1 MSDLHE
7 APLLELLRRRFGRGA
22 IYTWAGEVL
31 LSVNPFENIPRLH
44 ALPGWT
50 SAVAAAA
57 NPSSPAP
64 HIFAVAER
72 AWRSAT
78 SAGADVAIIVNGES
92 GAGKT
97 EACRQVLRYVSR
109 CSAECRVARL
119 EAAVL
124 DTACVLEAFGNAR
137 TVRNDNSS
145 RFGKLTCLRVARS
158 GASGVVAG
166 CRIKTLLL
174 ERSRV
179 ATHAPGER
187 SFHIFYWLLEAKG
200 LDPASFTMLNA
211 ATEASAEEGG
221 ASAASAANNADA
233 SKLAAVEAALSALGF
248 SADDIAG
255 VWSTLLGLL
264 ELGNVRFA
272 AADQGGDQGGSVVD
286 ESAPLERAAAALG
299 IEAGLLETALTQR
312 THRAAAGRGSIHS
325 IPLAAWEAAEARDA
339 LTRHLYQHVFDFLVA
354 RLNAHLDPPAKGGEE
369 ARSLMLLDIYGFE
382 DVGSNSLE
390 QLLINYANELLQR
403 LFNAHVFEREA
414 ALYKAEGID
423 AAAVSYTSNDA
434 VLALLSAAPCGLLPL
449 LEEQGLLGERGSSD
463 NFALEVF
470 RHHGQSRHV
479 GKPKRLSAKEDGER
493 VFVVRHFAGGIS
505 YDSRRFVEKNVE
517 ALHGDLH
524 SLLPRLAGYA
534 RVVLDTTMPA
544 PATPRWFRARSN
556 SNAAS
561 ATTAKIRGSFGISS
575 TFRSQANALLE
586 TLQSG
591 TPHFVRC
598 LKPNSAQAAADFD
611 SALVLAQLRS
621 LGVLETVRIRR
632 EGFPVR
638 TDFAEVWADCA
649 LLAPH
654 AAPLPPRERAEA
666 VLERLP
672 AAMWRLGH
680 TKAFLRDG
688 ALELLRAEAAS
699 LRTGRATAIQAMIRR
714 KRAGSQRAA
723 RAEARREELRA
734 VAAVSVQRYARRRA
748 ALGQRQALL
757 DQRAAASRAVQAAAR
772 RRMAAGEADRRR
784 GARDRQ
790 LAALFVQRLARG
802 RMAGRETK
810 QRREARDRQL
820 AALCIQRLA
829 RGRSARKLWRSAM
842 LLAQRGQASQRQ
854 FRFRAVM
861 ASRRQ
866 FRHVLKPHELVMMA
880 AVVRRDEYTGK
891 VSLGRC
897 LKVSHRQA
905 LVFTSAGRLLCTGVD
920 ARSVE
925 WEQEW
930 SPRLSVVMTGGRDFG
945 VTELRAGHRV
955 SIDGVVSRPE
965 LNGRK
970 GVAKRF
976 SEATGRFT
984 VSLADPSD
992 RGEEVELPPANLAV
1006 RAADAPK
1013 DCTKFVE
1020 LLGAAERWRS
1030 IMSHDSEEATQTLID
1045 KASASEACEPSHMLR
1060 MQGEL
1065 TKRSLSGKP
1074 GKASDRWQRR
1084 WIVLQGRT
1092 IYWFKGS
1099 EVPKGQLE
1107 LVEGSR
1113 VCEYEQE
1120 DAADAALHPFTLLV
1134 STAALRRAGVPGLLL
1149 QAPAAEVR
1157 AEWIRAVSEA
1167 LPEEPVGPLADSDPL
1182 TASVAG
1188 KLPAVFH
1195 QATVTGRLHKRALR
1209 HSSERW
1215 TARWC
1220 ALHGKTIYWFSGYY
1234 KLKGSMELTRGTR
1247 LRDLAG
1253 SRPGAHAFA
1262 VSTPEMERAGL
1273 FLGLQASSDAQK
1285 REWMNA
1291 LGAAVE
1297 SLSAVAQL

>member
-1 MSDLHE
+1 
-7 APLLELLRRRFGRGA
+7 
-22 IYTWAGEVL
+22 
-31 LSVNPFENIPRLH
+31 
-44 ALPGWT
+44 
-50 SAVAAAA
+50 
-57 NPSSPAP
+57 
-64 HIFAVAER
+64 
-72 AWRSAT
+72 
-78 SAGADVAIIVNGES
+78 
-92 GAGKT
+92 
-97 EACRQVLRYVSR
+97 
-109 CSAECRVARL
+109 
-119 EAAVL
+119 
-124 DTACVLEAFGNAR
+124 
-137 TVRNDNSS
+137 
-145 RFGKLTCLRVARS
+145 
-158 GASGVVAG
+158 
-166 CRIKTLLL
+166 
-174 ERSRV
+174 
-179 ATHAPGER
+179 
-187 SFHIFYWLLEAKG
+187 
-200 LDPASFTMLNA
+200 
-211 ATEASAEEGG
+211 
-221 ASAASAANNADA
+221 
-233 SKLAAVEAALSALGF
+233 
-248 SADDIAG
+248 
-255 VWSTLLGLL
+255 
-264 ELGNVRFA
+264 
-272 AADQGGDQGGSVVD
+272 
-286 ESAPLERAAAALG
+286 
-299 IEAGLLETALTQR
+299 
-312 THRAAAGRGSIHS
+312 
-325 IPLAAWEAAEARDA
+325 
-339 LTRHLYQHVFDFLVA
+339 
-354 RLNAHLDPPAKGGEE
+354 
-369 ARSLMLLDIYGFE
+369 
-382 DVGSNSLE
+382 
-390 QLLINYANELLQR
+390 
-403 LFNAHVFEREA
+403 
-414 ALYKAEGID
+414 
-423 AAAVSYTSNDA
+423 
-434 VLALLSAAPCGLLPL
+434 
-449 LEEQGLLGERGSSD
+449 
-463 NFALEVF
+463 
-470 RHHGQSRHV
+470 
-479 GKPKRLSAKEDGER
+479 
-493 VFVVRHFAGGIS
+493 VRHFAGGIS

-748 ALGQRQALL
+748 ALGQRRALL

-820 AALCIQRLA
+820 AALYIQRLA

-880 AVVRRDEYTGK
+880 AVVRRDEYTGSK

-976 SEATGRFT
+976 SEATHPRHTLATPSPQPRHSLATPPAQATGRFT

-1045 KASASEACEPSHMLR
+1045 KAQSSPRDANSSPPRAAPPPP
-1060 MQGEL
+1060 L
-1065 TKRSLSGKP
+1065 TT
-1074 GKASDRWQRR
+1074 A
-1084 WIVLQGRT
+1084 
-1092 IYWFKGS
+1092 
-1099 EVPKGQLE
+1099 
-1107 LVEGSR
+1107 
-1113 VCEYEQE
+1113 
-1120 DAADAALHPFTLLV
+1120 TL
-1134 STAALRRAGVPGLLL
+1134 TAAHTASLPSPQRPRRRRRAIRRICC
-1149 QAPAAEVR
+1149 ACR
-1157 AEWIRAVSEA
+1157 AS
-1167 LPEEPVGPLADSDPL
+1167 
-1182 TASVAG
+1182 
-1188 KLPAVFH
+1188 
-1195 QATVTGRLHKRALR
+1195 
-1209 HSSERW
+1209 
-1215 TARWC
+1215 
-1220 ALHGKTIYWFSGYY
+1220 
-1234 KLKGSMELTRGTR
+1234 
-1247 LRDLAG
+1247 
-1253 SRPGAHAFA
+1253 
-1262 VSTPEMERAGL
+1262 
-1273 FLGLQASSDAQK
+1273 
-1285 REWMNA
+1285 
-1291 LGAAVE
+1291 
-1297 SLSAVAQL
+1297 

>member
-1 MSDLHE
+1 M
-7 APLLELLRRRFGRGA
+7 
-22 IYTWAGEVL
+22 
-31 LSVNPFENIPRLH
+31 
-44 ALPGWT
+44 
-50 SAVAAAA
+50 
-57 NPSSPAP
+57 
-64 HIFAVAER
+64 
-72 AWRSAT
+72 
-78 SAGADVAIIVNGES
+78 
-92 GAGKT
+92 
-97 EACRQVLRYVSR
+97 
-109 CSAECRVARL
+109 
-119 EAAVL
+119 
-124 DTACVLEAFGNAR
+124 
-137 TVRNDNSS
+137 
-145 RFGKLTCLRVARS
+145 
-158 GASGVVAG
+158 
-166 CRIKTLLL
+166 
-174 ERSRV
+174 
-179 ATHAPGER
+179 
-187 SFHIFYWLLEAKG
+187 
-200 LDPASFTMLNA
+200 
-211 ATEASAEEGG
+211 
-221 ASAASAANNADA
+221 
-233 SKLAAVEAALSALGF
+233 
-248 SADDIAG
+248 
-255 VWSTLLGLL
+255 
-264 ELGNVRFA
+264 
-272 AADQGGDQGGSVVD
+272 
-286 ESAPLERAAAALG
+286 
-299 IEAGLLETALTQR
+299 
-312 THRAAAGRGSIHS
+312 
-325 IPLAAWEAAEARDA
+325 
-339 LTRHLYQHVFDFLVA
+339 
-354 RLNAHLDPPAKGGEE
+354 
-369 ARSLMLLDIYGFE
+369 
-382 DVGSNSLE
+382 
-390 QLLINYANELLQR
+390 
-403 LFNAHVFEREA
+403 
-414 ALYKAEGID
+414 
-423 AAAVSYTSNDA
+423 
-434 VLALLSAAPCGLLPL
+434 
-449 LEEQGLLGERGSSD
+449 
-463 NFALEVF
+463 
-470 RHHGQSRHV
+470 
-479 GKPKRLSAKEDGER
+479 
-493 VFVVRHFAGGIS
+493 RHFAGGIS

-524 SLLPRLAGYA
+524 GLLPRLAGYA

-561 ATTAKIRGSFGISS
+561 ATTAKIRGSIGISS
-575 TFRSQANALLE
+575 TFRGQANARPIHSSSIHSSSIHSSTFRGQANALLE

-598 LKPNSAQAAADFD
+598 LKPNGAQAAADFD

-784 GARDRQ
+784 EARDRQ

-820 AALCIQRLA
+820 AALYIQRLA

-976 SEATGRFT
+976 SEATPSPHPRHT
-984 VSLADPSD
+984 LATPSPQP
-992 RGEEVELPPANLAV
+992 RHPP
-1006 RAADAPK
+1006 
-1013 DCTKFVE
+1013 C
-1020 LLGAAERWRS
+1020 
-1030 IMSHDSEEATQTLID
+1030 
-1045 KASASEACEPSHMLR
+1045 
-1060 MQGEL
+1060 
-1065 TKRSLSGKP
+1065 P
-1074 GKASDRWQRR
+1074 GD
-1084 WIVLQGRT
+1084 G
-1092 IYWFKGS
+1092 
-1099 EVPKGQLE
+1099 
-1107 LVEGSR
+1107 
-1113 VCEYEQE
+1113 
-1120 DAADAALHPFTLLV
+1120 ALHRLP
-1134 STAALRRAGVPGLLL
+1134 RR
-1149 QAPAAEVR
+1149 
-1157 AEWIRAVSEA
+1157 
-1167 LPEEPVGPLADSDPL
+1167 PV
-1182 TASVAG
+1182 
-1188 KLPAVFH
+1188 
-1195 QATVTGRLHKRALR
+1195 
-1209 HSSERW
+1209 
-1215 TARWC
+1215 
-1220 ALHGKTIYWFSGYY
+1220 
-1234 KLKGSMELTRGTR
+1234 
-1247 LRDLAG
+1247 
-1253 SRPGAHAFA
+1253 
-1262 VSTPEMERAGL
+1262 
-1273 FLGLQASSDAQK
+1273 
-1285 REWMNA
+1285 
-1291 LGAAVE
+1291 
-1297 SLSAVAQL
+1297 